1 MYFSLIE
8 IRQEAVKAA
17 LAMYSND
24 KKSIILSSK
33 RNTSNAPPSLTKNET
48 RFPINNIASGNT
60 NSFKNVKQII
70 LVCSFE
76 LKKKEGVSLLLVIS
90 NYVN

>member
-1 MYFSLIE
+1 MNKRLPLNFKIHSYLFLVLIAITKLVFEFLKKIILLLLIE

-33 RNTSNAPPSLTKNET
+33 RNTNYVTPSLMQNENP
-48 RFPINNIASGNT
+48 FPVNHIASGK
-60 NSFKNVKQII
+60 F
-70 LVCSFE
+70 
-76 LKKKEGVSLLLVIS
+76 
-90 NYVN
+90 